1 MLIEK
6 QEELKTWLTSHLE
19 PLCDADPAALAKY
32 VLALIKKDKP
42 ESELKESMVSQM
54 DVFLQSETKSF
65 VDMLF
70 TAVESKE
77 YINPPAPP
85 VKEITEEQVEETNGH
100 IEPKNEEELADPKIE
115 ADSTTPIREPEQK
128 FEVKD
133 PARQGFDDGRGRRF
147 RPSPPRDRRLA
158 GRLGPRGEQPR
169 RFRSRSRSLSPRHD
183 RFRSSRRRSRSPMR
197 RPGPP
202 SPRRGRSV
210 DRGDRVGRTDSR
222 DSTPTRDEGYTP
234 TPPVKKPR
242 CRDYDEKG
250 FCLRGDLCKFDHGT
264 DAVVLEDST
273 SKQVAGYQPGPPPPG
288 VSEPYIPSLPTAAA
302 GIPYPP
308 PGIPNIMSVP
318 PPGYAPQFGAKRAHD
333 ADGTGFEPPAKRF
346 DYARLGRGRGRGRG
360 GFRGG
365 RGGGASSMLAVRNI
379 PPELNTITHLNGHF
393 SRFGNLVNVQVQ
405 FEGDPGS
412 ALVTFGTTDEATS
425 GFNSAEAV
433 MNNRFIKVF
442 WHMDK
447 GHVKDRLGTSTN
459 PNMVLVHED
468 RITKTISNEGGA
480 GQPGGEGED
489 ESPEK
494 AKEDKEKAILA
505 IQKNQEMLQTKH
517 DLLKKAEEMRKNA
530 MVKQEGLLKSK
541 HDLLDGLIEQQKAL
555 IVKLEKGKGV
565 IKAEEKAKI
574 MKLLKD
580 LSASIDRTRE
590 DIKTSINVSSS
601 SKSRSR
607 TDIQKELLDA
617 EMELFTQ
624 QQDGGSETGSETQD
638 IQQKVNNLRI
648 EAAKSGIL
656 PTSRPP
662 RGRGGYRGRGGRGGM
677 YSTFP
682 RGGGVPFRGRGRGRG
697 FTLSPGNT
705 NLDRR
710 PSRILVSGYELDEKE
725 ELVGHF
731 NKFGEIVETVEDEA
745 TPSIILKFKTRR
757 FAEAAMATGKNYG
770 ERTLTLSW
778 YNQPT
783 PDQVEGTEGASEQFS
798 EEGGEEVDDGYT
810 PPQEDYLPP
819 GLQEHED
826 NLSQASRGEEE
837 DEAGEELNETGDG
850 ATEELNEDLLD
861 DEEEDAEDEERSWKR
876 RNASNEED

>member
-1 MLIEK
+1 M
-6 QEELKTWLTSHLE
+6 Q
-19 PLCDADPAALAKY
+19 
-32 VLALIKKDKP
+32 
-42 ESELKESMVSQM
+42 QM
-54 DVFLQSETKSF
+54 DVFLQSETQNF

-70 TAVESKE
+70 NVVESKQ
-77 YINPPAPP
+77 YVNPAQQ
-85 VKEITEEQVEETNGH
+85 VKEETRCAEKSRAEDEESEE
-100 IEPKNEEELADPKIE
+100 PSFE
-115 ADSTTPIREPEQK
+115 ADSTTPIREDEK
-128 FEVKD
+128 FPD
-133 PARQGFDDGRGRRF
+133 PRSVFDDRTRF
-147 RPSPPRDRRLA
+147 RDSPPQERRIA
-158 GRLGPRGEQPR
+158 SRLGTREIREPSR

-183 RFRSSRRRSRSPMR
+183 KFRSSRRRSRSPNNTGR
-197 RPGPP
+197 RRSPGMT
-202 SPRRGRSV
+202 RRVRSSEKEPQK
-210 DRGDRVGRTDSR
+210 SR
-222 DSTPTRDEGYTP
+222 DSTPTRDEGAAGYTP
-234 TPPVKKPR
+234 TAKKPR

-412 ALVTFGTTDEATS
+412 ALVTFGTTDEASAAFSTS
-425 GFNSAEAV
+425 EAV

-638 IQQKVNNLRI
+638 IQQKVNNLR
-648 EAAKSGIL
+648 
-656 PTSRPP
+656 
-662 RGRGGYRGRGGRGGM
+662 
-677 YSTFP
+677 
-682 RGGGVPFRGRGRGRG
+682 
-697 FTLSPGNT
+697 
-705 NLDRR
+705 
-710 PSRILVSGYELDEKE
+710 
-725 ELVGHF
+725 
-731 NKFGEIVETVEDEA
+731 
-745 TPSIILKFKTRR
+745 
-757 FAEAAMATGKNYG
+757 
-770 ERTLTLSW
+770 
-778 YNQPT
+778 
-783 PDQVEGTEGASEQFS
+783 
-798 EEGGEEVDDGYT
+798 
-810 PPQEDYLPP
+810 
-819 GLQEHED
+819 
-826 NLSQASRGEEE
+826 
-837 DEAGEELNETGDG
+837 
-850 ATEELNEDLLD
+850 
-861 DEEEDAEDEERSWKR
+861 
-876 RNASNEED
+876 

>member
-6 QEELKTWLTSHLE
+6 QEELKTWLTTHLE

-42 ESELKESMVSQM
+42 ENELKDSMVSQM

-70 TAVESKE
+70 SVVQSKE

-85 VKEITEEQVEETNGH
+85 VKEVTEEQVEESNGH
-100 IEPKNEEELADPKIE
+100 SESKNSEELGDPKIE
-115 ADSTTPIREPEQK
+115 ADSTTPIREPEHK
-128 FEVKD
+128 LDSKD
-133 PARQGFDDGRGRRF
+133 PARQSFDDGRGRRF
-147 RPSPPRDRRLA
+147 RQSPPRDRRLA
-158 GRLGPRGEQPR
+158 SRLGPRDPPR

-197 RPGPP
+197 RPP
-202 SPRRGRSV
+202 SPRRGRSLE
-210 DRGDRVGRTDSR
+210 RRPSSR

-234 TPPVKKPR
+234 SAPPAGKKPR

-273 SKQVAGYQPGPPPPG
+273 SKQVVGYQPGPGPTPT
-288 VSEPYIPSLPTAAA
+288 EPYIPSLPA

-308 PGIPNIMSVP
+308 PVMSVP
-318 PPGYAPQFGAKRAHD
+318 PPGYQYTGAKRAHEPS
-333 ADGTGFEPPAKRF
+333 DGAGYEPPAKRF

-365 RGGGASSMLAVRNI
+365 RVGGASSMLAVRNI
-379 PPELNTITHLNGHF
+379 PPELNTITHLNSHF
-393 SRFGNLVNVQVQ
+393 SRYGNLVNVQVQ

-412 ALVTFGTTDEATS
+412 ALVTFGTTDEATAA
-425 GFNSAEAV
+425 FNSSEAV

-447 GHVKDRLGTSTN
+447 GHVKDRLGTPTN

-468 RITKTISNEGGA
+468 RITKTISNEGTA
-480 GQPGGEGED
+480 SKESGEAED

-517 DLLKKAEEMRKNA
+517 ELLKKAEEMRKTA

-565 IKAEEKAKI
+565 IKAEEKSKI

-580 LSASIDRTRE
+580 LSASIDRTKE
-590 DIKTSINVSSS
+590 DIKTCINVANT
-601 SKSRSR
+601 KSRSR

-617 EMELFTQ
+617 EMELFTK
-624 QQDGGSETGSETQD
+624 QQDGGSETQE

-648 EAAKSGIL
+648 EAARSGIL

-662 RGRGGYRGRGGRGGM
+662 RGRGGYRGRGRGM
-677 YSTFP
+677 FSTSP
-682 RGGGVPFRGRGRGRG
+682 RGGAAPFRGRGRGRG
-697 FTLSPGNT
+697 FTISPGNT

-710 PSRILVSGYELDEKE
+710 PSRILVSGYELEEKE
-725 ELVGHF
+725 ELIAHF
-731 NKFGEIVETVEDEA
+731 TKFGEIIETVEDEA

-757 FAEAAMATGKNYG
+757 FAESAMSSGKNYG

-783 PDQVEGTEGASEQFS
+783 PHLVQTEGGTEQFS
-798 EEGGEEVDDGYT
+798 EEAVEEVDDGYT

-826 NLSQASRGEEE
+826 NLSQASKGEEE
-837 DEAGEELNETGDG
+837 EEGGEELNETGDG
-850 ATEELNEDLLD
+850 ANEELNEDLLD
-861 DEEEDAEDEERSWKR
+861 DEEEDGEDEERSWKR